1 MSVFTQIWNTFT
13 VSVASSDIEIHDK
26 LKLMCQHFYTYGMRL
41 MKIVIEGQD
50 MKNINDFHLYLKE
63 TLGFPEYYG
72 MNLDALWDMLT
83 GWVDLPLTIEWKNFE
98 SSENNLGEDAFR
110 ILDVFKEAEQ
120 EIDGFKLVF
129 N

>member
-1 MSVFTQIWNTFT
+1 
-13 VSVASSDIEIHDK
+13 
-26 LKLMCQHFYTYGMRL
+26 MRL

>member
-1 MSVFTQIWNTFT
+1 MI
-13 VSVASSDIEIHDK
+13 
-26 LKLMCQHFYTYGMRL
+26 L
-41 MKIVIEGQD
+41 MKIVIEGED
-50 MKNINDFHLYLKE
+50 MKNINDFHLYLKK

-83 GWVDLPLTIEWKNFE
+83 GWVELPLIIEWKDFE
-98 SSENNLGEDAFR
+98 ASENNLGEDAFR
-110 ILDVFKEAEQ
+110 ILDFFKEAEL

>member
-1 MSVFTQIWNTFT
+1 
-13 VSVASSDIEIHDK
+13 
-26 LKLMCQHFYTYGMRL
+26 

-50 MKNINDFHLYLKE
+50 MKNIKDFHLYLKE

>member
-1 MSVFTQIWNTFT
+1 
-13 VSVASSDIEIHDK
+13 
-26 LKLMCQHFYTYGMRL
+26 

-83 GWVDLPLTIEWKNFE
+83 SWVDLPLTIEWKNFE
-98 SSENNLGEDAFR
+98 SSENNLRDDAFR

>member
-1 MSVFTQIWNTFT
+1 
-13 VSVASSDIEIHDK
+13 
-26 LKLMCQHFYTYGMRL
+26 